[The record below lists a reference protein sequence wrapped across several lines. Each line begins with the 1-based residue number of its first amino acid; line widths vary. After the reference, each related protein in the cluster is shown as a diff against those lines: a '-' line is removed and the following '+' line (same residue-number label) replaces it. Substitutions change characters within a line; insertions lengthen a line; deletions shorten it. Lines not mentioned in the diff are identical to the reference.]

1 MYMEWYTGTYDIF
14 FGIEH
19 IPRMEICSRRSNI
32 HSPTRMQ
39 AVMIA
44 STRRV
49 ESQWRLVMDGIL
61 VDTERRSRHVFF
73 LDMKDD
79 LLNHGYLLDE
89 D

>member
-1 MYMEWYTGTYDIF
+1 MYMVLYKGTYDIF

-19 IPRMEICSRRSNI
+19 RPRMEVCCSRSNI

-49 ESQWRLVMDGIL
+49 EFQWRLVMDGIL
-61 VDTERRSRHVFF
+61 VDTERKKEPSRLFLGHEGRFAQSWVFVR
-73 LDMKDD
+73 
-79 LLNHGYLLDE
+79 
-89 D
+89 

>member
-1 MYMEWYTGTYDIF
+1 MYMVLYNGTYDIF

-19 IPRMEICSRRSNI
+19 RPRMEVCSRRSNI

-44 STRRV
+44 STRLV
-49 ESQWRLVMDGIL
+49 EFQWRLVMDGIL
-61 VDTERRSRHVFF
+61 VDTERKNRQVFF

-79 LLNHGYLLDE
+79 SLNLGYLSDE